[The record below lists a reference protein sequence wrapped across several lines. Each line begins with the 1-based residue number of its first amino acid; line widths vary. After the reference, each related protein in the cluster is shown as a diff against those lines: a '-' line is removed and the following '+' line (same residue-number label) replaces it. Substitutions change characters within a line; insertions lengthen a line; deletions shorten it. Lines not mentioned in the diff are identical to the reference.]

1 MNGKLIK
8 PGDLTAI
15 KNSLDYYIEN
25 PKAVELHGKGSEELV
40 KPFLPETVFNTL
52 IDLYNKF
59 APSSKAASSISLA
72 AKTNFKKGL

>member
-1 MNGKLIK
+1 MNKVYNEISIK
-8 PGDLTAI
+8 AM
-15 KNSLDYYIEN
+15 K
-25 PKAVELHGKGSEELV
+25 
-40 KPFLPETVFNTL
+40 